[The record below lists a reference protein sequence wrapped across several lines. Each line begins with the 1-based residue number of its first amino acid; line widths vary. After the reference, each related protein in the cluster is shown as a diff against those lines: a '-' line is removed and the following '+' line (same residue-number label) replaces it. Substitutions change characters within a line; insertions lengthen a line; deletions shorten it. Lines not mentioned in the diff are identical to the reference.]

1 MKPADLCSEHRIS
14 LFDSFLASHLSAG
27 EIVENGASASAR
39 YDLVVAISHIG
50 EEVGMKRFMIFSVIA
65 VLAGCS
71 GKIVTYEQ
79 SDCKNGCE
87 GVPFFRLVQVK
98 EHYIQ
103 DKILNK
109 EGEMLRYAGGD
120 ENTGCFA
127 VQVTETKLIPAA
139 QESYIRYEAGWLE
152 TSKFLVD
159 LNDNGSLAKVGAD
172 STPGL
177 KMAVDAVSTL
187 ATAYGTVKSADK
199 SKSKIQLPY
208 CNAGRVPVTGA

>member
-1 MKPADLCSEHRIS
+1 MERVMVL
-14 LFDSFLASHLSAG
+14 
-27 EIVENGASASAR
+27 
-39 YDLVVAISHIG
+39 
-50 EEVGMKRFMIFSVIA
+50 SVIA

-79 SDCKNGCE
+79 ADCKSGCE

-98 EHYIQ
+98 EQYIQ

-120 ENTGCFA
+120 KSTGCFA
-127 VQVTETKLIPAA
+127 VQITETKLIPAA
-139 QESYIRYEAGWLE
+139 KESYIRYEAGWLE
-152 TSKFLVD
+152 TSKFSVD
-159 LNDNGSLAKVGAD
+159 LKDNGSLAKVGAD

-199 SKSKIQLPY
+199 SKPTIQLPY
-208 CNAGRVPVTGA
+208 CNAGRVPVIEG